1 MKTNVTLFSTDRN
14 LYGVVIR
21 QDTKN
26 SFLSL
31 TDLQEAYTVARLE
44 KKWPDRKIANIL
56 AYEENAERIF
66 YILHK
71 QKMDGGMDYHQFMS
85 AVKESSL
92 VQVLKKC
99 GAYKVKGARENK
111 VTMCN
116 PYIWVLI
123 AMELNPELY
132 GEVVSWLTDRLIINR
147 IEVGNAYNTLS
158 RAASRFDDVDYS
170 KIAKALNY
178 IVFGRHETLLR
189 NNATKEQLEEL
200 KDLQTKLA
208 FAIDMGYINSYSE
221 LRKEIL
227 KMYDAKYGTYF
238 ATSKIK

>member
-92 VQVLKKC
+92 VQ
-99 GAYKVKGARENK
+99 
-111 VTMCN
+111 
-116 PYIWVLI
+116 
-123 AMELNPELY
+123 
-132 GEVVSWLTDRLIINR
+132 
-147 IEVGNAYNTLS
+147 
-158 RAASRFDDVDYS
+158 
-170 KIAKALNY
+170 
-178 IVFGRHETLLR
+178 R
-189 NNATKEQLEEL
+189 NVAHT
-200 KDLQTKLA
+200 
-208 FAIDMGYINSYSE
+208 
-221 LRKEIL
+221 R
-227 KMYDAKYGTYF
+227 
-238 ATSKIK
+238 